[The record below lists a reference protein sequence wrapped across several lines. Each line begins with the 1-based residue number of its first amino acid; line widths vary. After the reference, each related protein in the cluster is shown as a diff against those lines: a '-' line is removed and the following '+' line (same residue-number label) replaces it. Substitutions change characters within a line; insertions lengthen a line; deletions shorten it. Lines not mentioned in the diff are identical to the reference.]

1 MGALDLNRVAIC
13 MGKVIKLLSKL
24 QPIIING
31 NDVYDHKEDFCCI
44 AYMCRIGI
52 LDRIENN
59 QYMSNP
65 KLPIRIPTG
74 LLGSRKETMD
84 SALNVTVGKLTE
96 LVSKDIVTGYY
107 IEDILNK
114 RGFFYE
120 FEKVLPENFKD
131 NL

>member
-84 SALNVTVGKLTE
+84 SALNLTVGKLKE